1 MQLTYFF
8 YGATVVRLLFPT
20 FFVLLFLLAD
30 AKVSLSSRNVIIHAK
45 SRITLLKK
53 SRSKLRQMLDK
64 SLVSP
69 NKPHQNFMQAS

>member
-30 AKVSLSSRNVIIHAK
+30 AKVSLSFFTKCNYSCEVKNYAAQEK
-45 SRITLLKK
+45 
-53 SRSKLRQMLDK
+53 
-64 SLVSP
+64 
-69 NKPHQNFMQAS
+69 